1 MSDGLDLERLNA
13 LLEASSLGDPAAA
26 KLRKR
31 TSGDLAEAAVQRADL
46 RTGAGGP
53 APEQRGVERPPD
65 GQGAHRSPEK
75 RARTHRQQVDLH
87 VHDRIALDEIELY
100 AALLIRAAAAERPLT
115 QSEIDTVLGV
125 GSGEVEDP
133 SGVGSPDFGLS
144 AAAAAPPAAAARGGS
159 RSLVAVGDSTEATLV
174 RPYVIAGGRVRPRV
188 DLALEALVTAVPSS
202 EVSQM
207 TPEYRAIMDLCG
219 SAHSVAEVSALLRL
233 PLGVTRVLVADM
245 IFEGLLRL
253 HQSGTPGVQ
262 PDFGLLERVLGGLRK
277 L

>member
-1 MSDGLDLERLNA
+1 M
-13 LLEASSLGDPAAA
+13 
-26 KLRKR
+26 
-31 TSGDLAEAAVQRADL
+31 
-46 RTGAGGP
+46 
-53 APEQRGVERPPD
+53 
-65 GQGAHRSPEK
+65 
-75 RARTHRQQVDLH
+75 
-87 VHDRIALDEIELY
+87 
-100 AALLIRAAAAERPLT
+100 
-115 QSEIDTVLGV
+115 
-125 GSGEVEDP
+125 
-133 SGVGSPDFGLS
+133 
-144 AAAAAPPAAAARGGS
+144 
-159 RSLVAVGDSTEATLV
+159 VAVGDSTEATLV

-202 EVSQM
+202 EVSRM

-233 PLGVTRVLVADM
+233 PIGVTRVLVADM

>member
-13 LLEASSLGDPAAA
+13 LLEAGSLGDPAAA

-31 TSGDLAEAAVQRADL
+31 TSSDLAEAAVQRADL
-46 RTGAGGP
+46 RADPGEP
-53 APEQRGVERPPD
+53 APGQRGVERPAD
-65 GQGAHRSPEK
+65 GQGVHRPPEK
-75 RARTHRQQVDLH
+75 RASTRQQQLDLH

-100 AALLIRAAAAERPLT
+100 AALLIRVATAERPLT
-115 QSEIDTVLGV
+115 QGEIDTVLGV
-125 GSGEVEDP
+125 DSGETET
-133 SGVGSPDFGLS
+133 SSPGFGLS
-144 AAAAAPPAAAARGGS
+144 AAAVQGGS
-159 RSLVAVGDSTEATLV
+159 RSLVAVGDSTESTLV

-207 TPEYRAIMDLCG
+207 TPEYRAIMDLCR

-245 IFEGLLRL
+245 VFEGLLRL
-253 HQSGTPGVQ
+253 HQSGTPGTQ
-262 PDFGLLERVLGGLRK
+262 PDFRLLERVLGGLRR